1 VGGQK
6 HTAVTAVVAS
16 ITAEHKNGLPTV
28 DLVTIFF
35 YKAVYESA
43 IRVVREEES
52 LNAAG

>member
-1 VGGQK
+1 MEQTRHVGGQK

-35 YKAVYESA
+35 IKQFTKVLF
-43 IRVVREEES
+43 V
-52 LNAAG
+52 